1 MHTLRA
7 IALSILGSLYFVAGV
22 SYVMADNGKKD
33 LLDFGDRITVTVFGQ
48 PEMSGV
54 FQVNGEG
61 NIELPVVGS
70 VPVGQ
75 QTIEGAQERIKERL
89 SAGYIL
95 HPAVTI
101 TVTERRPVYVV
112 GDVKTPGTFAFRH
125 GSTVMNAIAQAGGYA
140 TSGLQASS
148 ALADYMIA
156 DERVQ
161 SLEISRFIH
170 GVRKARLE
178 AQLDE
183 QESFIPPVMP
193 NLGNQSNELDVVV
206 ANERDALRR
215 QTQAMNE
222 QIQLLEGQKP
232 RLKTAADAV
241 NEQIET
247 QKRQKK
253 LVDAQM
259 EDWQRMNQKG
269 LGLRV
274 TEVNLLREQAGI
286 DILISGFR
294 TELARLA
301 MQMGEID
308 LKIHDA
314 KASVRQRI
322 GTELQDVRTR
332 LSEFETSLPAARRVR
347 EVRLQQVD
355 GGSSLADMQTT
366 HRVVIRRTV
375 EGSMQ
380 AVSADEQTPLEPG
393 DIVEVIRLGASPRM
407 SQIDRP
413 ETRIQAR
420 LDNRLRSD
428 SAQ

>member
-1 MHTLRA
+1 MHTIRA
-7 IALSILGSLYFVAGV
+7 LALLTLGSLYFVVGY

-33 LLDFGDRITVTVFGQ
+33 LLDFGDRITVTVYGQ

-61 NIELPVVGS
+61 NVELPVVGS

-75 QTIEGAQERIKERL
+75 QTIEQAQDRIKERL

-101 TVTERRPVYVV
+101 TITERRPVYVV

-125 GSTVMNAIAQAGGYA
+125 GSTVMNAVAQAGGYA
-140 TSGLQASS
+140 SSALQSSS

-161 SLEISRFIH
+161 SLEISRFIN

-178 AQLDE
+178 AQLDDN
-183 QESFIPPVMP
+183 ESFIPPVMP

-222 QIQLLEGQKP
+222 QVQLLESQKP
-232 RLKTAADAV
+232 RLQAATDAV

-247 QKRQKK
+247 QRRQKK
-253 LVDAQM
+253 LVDVQM
-259 EDWQRMNQKG
+259 QDWQRMNQKG

-274 TEVNLLREQAGI
+274 TEVNLLREQASI

-294 TELARLA
+294 TELARLS
-301 MQMGEID
+301 MQMGEIEM
-308 LKIHDA
+308 KIHDA
-314 KASVRQRI
+314 KAGVRQRLSS
-322 GTELQDVRTR
+322 ELQDVRTR
-332 LSEFETSLPAARRVR
+332 LSEFETTLPSARRVR

-355 GGSSLADMQTT
+355 GGSNLADLQTT

-375 EGSMQ
+375 QGSTQ
-380 AVSADEQTPLEPG
+380 AVTANEQTPLEPG
-393 DIVEVIRLGASPRM
+393 DIVEVIRLSSPARL
-407 SQIDRP
+407 SQVDRP
-413 ETRIQAR
+413 ESRIQAQ
-420 LDNRLRSD
+420 LDNRMRGGTP
-428 SAQ
+428 Q